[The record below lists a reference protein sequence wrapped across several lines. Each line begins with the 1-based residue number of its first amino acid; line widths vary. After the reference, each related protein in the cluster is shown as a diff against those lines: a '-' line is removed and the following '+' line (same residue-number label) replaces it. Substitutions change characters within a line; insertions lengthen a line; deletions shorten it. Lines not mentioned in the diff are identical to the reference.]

1 MYPVLL
7 SLGPVLRAL
16 QLISY
21 HCTQGVDTISTLY
34 RRGHSAF
41 PKVTQVASGGAVTG
55 PWRSG
60 CRAWAA
66 SALNKKVERSV
77 ALGEQT
83 VKAGRIR
90 FLI

>member
-1 MYPVLL
+1 M
-7 SLGPVLRAL
+7 LRAL
-16 QLISY
+16 QLISS
-21 HCTQGVDTISTLY
+21 HCTQEVDTIITLY

-41 PKVTQVASGGAVTG
+41 PKVTQVESGGAVTG
-55 PWRSG
+55 PWQSG

-66 SALNKKVERSV
+66 SALNKKEERNV

-83 VKAGRIR
+83 VEAVRIR